1 MTKRKSP
8 KKRSNKMKEDIHKQ
22 FKPNKTPKQV
32 FRMGAFGGTY
42 FRPIYSSVTNK
53 NYTPEEAMKGL
64 PKSWFQGL
72 DMEKILAWK
81 IMPRFMMLVMSVMYI
96 RVLEWGM
103 SLDDLSTQQS
113 AMISVCSGAMT
124 GAFAVWLGSEK

>member
-1 MTKRKSP
+1 
-8 KKRSNKMKEDIHKQ
+8 
-22 FKPNKTPKQV
+22 
-32 FRMGAFGGTY
+32 
-42 FRPIYSSVTNK
+42 
-53 NYTPEEAMKGL
+53 
-64 PKSWFQGL
+64 
-72 DMEKILAWK
+72 MEKILAWK
-81 IMPRFMMLVMSVMYI
+81 IMPRLMMLVTTIMYI